1 MLFAKGDTLNEKMVK
16 KISKSRYEND
26 KVLYNLYSS
35 FVKNGGKAN
44 EVLSKQVVL
53 TTFFKQ

>member
-1 MLFAKGDTLNEKMVK
+1 MVK
-16 KISKSRYEND
+16 KISKNAFEND
-26 KVLYNLYSS
+26 IILYNLYSS